1 MEIHHPNA
9 HPLSDD
15 QQALLLSFRE
25 KLQARVAEGG
35 LTADDV
41 RRILKAMGGHEE
53 LGVEM
58 MRALNEEV
66 RTLLPGQSLFS
77 FNWE

>member
-1 MEIHHPNA
+1 MEVHHPHA

-15 QQALLLSFRE
+15 EQALLVRFRE
-25 KLQARVAEGG
+25 KLQARVAQGG

-77 FNWE
+77 FTWE